1 MCSLKGGCMK
11 ITRTLKVLMVVFI
24 SVCLLVSA
32 PVGVSAQSEG
42 SAKNDPLSS
51 WNETPAKKRIL
62 DFIAS
67 VSDPASPSFVSEK
80 ERIAAFDLDGTL
92 FCEKPLYLQVL
103 IAAERL
109 YDLAEKDPNLRD
121 NQPYKGAWNRDMEYI
136 SDPKNYLRMNLIAFE
151 GVTEEEYKEYC
162 LKFLNRDH
170 PVYGVPYVKLFYVPM
185 EELLELLRASGF
197 QLYLV
202 SGSPQEF
209 IRSFS
214 EETLDIGLERVI
226 GDTISVKF
234 EVLPG
239 NNVVFVRKGEVVE
252 PEVLREGKPENI
264 RMRIGRSAILTFGN
278 SNDDIA
284 MLESAGAGGLPHL
297 SLTLH
302 HDDKKREY
310 AYDKGAQKVLKT
322 AKQRNWVIVSM
333 KDDFKTMFSA
343 VEPAVKKEVKK

>member
-1 MCSLKGGCMK
+1 
-11 ITRTLKVLMVVFI
+11 MVVFM
-24 SVCLLVSA
+24 SVCLLVSM
-32 PVGVSAQSEG
+32 PVGASAQSEG
-42 SAKNDPLSS
+42 YAESDPLPS

-67 VSDPASPSFVSEK
+67 VSDPASLSFVPEE

-109 YDLAEKDPNLRD
+109 YDLAEKDPDLRD
-121 NQPYKGAWNRDMEYI
+121 IQPYKGAWNRNWDYI
-136 SDPKNYLRMNLIAFE
+136 SDSKNFLRMNLIAFE
-151 GVTEEEYKEYC
+151 GATQEEYKEYC
-162 LKFLNRDH
+162 LKFLNGNH
-170 PVYGVPYVKLFYVPM
+170 PVYGVPYVRLFYVPM

-214 EETLDIGLERVI
+214 EETLDIGLEKVI

-234 EVLPG
+234 EIREG
-239 NNVVFVRKGEVVE
+239 NNIVFVRKDAVVE

-264 RMRIGRSAILTFGN
+264 RMRIGRSAILAFGN
-278 SNDDIA
+278 SYDDIA

-333 KDDFKTMFSA
+333 KNDFKTIFSA
-343 VEPAVKKEVKK
+343 LEPVAMIEVRETEVRE

>member
-1 MCSLKGGCMK
+1 
-11 ITRTLKVLMVVFI
+11 MVVFM
-24 SVCLLVSA
+24 SVCLLVSM
-32 PVGVSAQSEG
+32 PVGASAQSEG
-42 SAKNDPLSS
+42 YAESDPLPS

-67 VSDPASPSFVSEK
+67 VSDPASLSFVPEE

-109 YDLAEKDPNLRD
+109 YDLAEQDPDLRD
-121 NQPYKGAWNRDMEYI
+121 IQPYKGAWNRNWDYI
-136 SDPKNYLRMNLIAFE
+136 SDSKNFLRMNLIAFE
-151 GVTEEEYKEYC
+151 GATQEEYKEYC
-162 LKFLNRDH
+162 LKFLNGNH
-170 PVYGVPYVKLFYVPM
+170 PVYGVPYVRLFYVPM

-214 EETLDIGLERVI
+214 EETLDIGLEKVI

-234 EVLPG
+234 EIREG
-239 NNVVFVRKGEVVE
+239 NNIVFVRKDAVVE

-333 KDDFKTMFSA
+333 KNDFKTIFSA
-343 VEPAVKKEVKK
+343 LEPVAMIEVRETEVRE